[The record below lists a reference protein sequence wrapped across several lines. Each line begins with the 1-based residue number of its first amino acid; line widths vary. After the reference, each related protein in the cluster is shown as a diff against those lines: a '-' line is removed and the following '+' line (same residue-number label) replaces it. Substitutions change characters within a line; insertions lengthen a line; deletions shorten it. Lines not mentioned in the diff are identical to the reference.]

1 MDVLVCGISTQNA
14 QGKSNFLFLLHTL
27 LSFCR
32 IDKDNNV
39 DMSNDE
45 FQSLILAMPAYAV
58 VIDSELHPV
67 KTNTGDVPDSKMKE
81 VTV

>member
-1 MDVLVCGISTQNA
+1 
-14 QGKSNFLFLLHTL
+14 
-27 LSFCR
+27 
-32 IDKDNNV
+32 
-39 DMSNDE
+39 MSNDE